1 MDPYQPVADK
11 LHALNIDFQ
20 LVEHEPALTTE
31 QTDQFIEGIPGVR
44 TKTMC
49 LTDKKKRRFYLVIM
63 DDSERLDMDRFQ
75 EITGE
80 SKIKLGSE
88 DSLQEKMGLP
98 FGVVSPFGLLNNE
111 GSDIKIYF
119 DQAIM
124 DKDRMSFHPNMN
136 EKTIF
141 IATSDL
147 LTFLDHLGYTPHIV
161 ELWRGEDQDGEF
173 L

>member
-1 MDPYQPVADK
+1 MDPYQLVADK
-11 LHALNIDFQ
+11 LTALNIDFQ
-20 LVEHEPALTTE
+20 LIEHEPALTTE
-31 QTDQFIEGIPGVR
+31 QADQFIDGISGVR
-44 TKTMC
+44 TKTLF
-49 LTDKKKRRFYLVIM
+49 LTDKKKRRFYFVIM

-88 DSLQEKMGLP
+88 DALQAKMSLP
-98 FGVVSPFGLLNNE
+98 FGVVSSFGLLNNTDR
-111 GSDIKIYF
+111 DIQIYF

-124 DKDRMSFHPNMN
+124 DKDRMSFHPNTN

-141 IATSDL
+141 INTPDL

-161 ELWRGEDQDGEF
+161 EL
-173 L
+173 

>member
-1 MDPYQPVADK
+1 MDAYQPVADK
-11 LHALNIDFQ
+11 LNALNIDFQ

-31 QTDQFIEGIPGVR
+31 QADQFIEGTPGVR

-49 LTDKKKRRFYLVIM
+49 LTDKKKLRFYLVIM
-63 DDSERLDMDRFQ
+63 DDSQRLDMDRFQ
-75 EITGE
+75 EITDE

-88 DSLQEKMGLP
+88 DTLQAKMGLP
-98 FGVVSPFGLLNNE
+98 FGLLNNTDR
-111 GSDIKIYF
+111 DIQNSF

-124 DKDRMSFHPNMN
+124 DKDRMSFHPNTN

-141 IATSDL
+141 ITTPDL

-161 ELWRGEDQDGEF
+161 EL
-173 L
+173 

>member
-1 MDPYQPVADK
+1 MNPYQPVADK
-11 LHALNIDFQ
+11 LTALNIDFQ
-20 LVEHEPALTTE
+20 LVKHEPALTTE
-31 QTDQFIEGIPGVR
+31 QADQFIEGIPGVR
-44 TKTMC
+44 TKTMF

-75 EITGE
+75 EVAGE

-88 DSLQEKMGLP
+88 DSLQAKISLP
-98 FGVVSPFGLLNNE
+98 FGVVSPFGLLNNTDR
-111 GSDIKIYF
+111 DIQIYF

-124 DKDRMSFHPNMN
+124 DKDSMSFHPNTN

-141 IATSDL
+141 INTPDF

-161 ELWRGEDQDGEF
+161 EL
-173 L
+173 

>member
-1 MDPYQPVADK
+1 MDSYQLVEDE
-11 LHALNIDFQ
+11 LNALNIDFQ
-20 LVEHEPALTTE
+20 FVEHELALTIE

-44 TKTMC
+44 TKTMF

-63 DDSERLDMDRFQ
+63 DDAQRLDMDRFQ

-88 DSLQEKMGLP
+88 D
-98 FGVVSPFGLLNNE
+98 
-111 GSDIKIYF
+111 
-119 DQAIM
+119 AM
-124 DKDRMSFHPNMN
+124 DKDRMSFHPNTN

-141 IATSDL
+141 INTPDL

-161 ELWRGEDQDGEF
+161 EL
-173 L
+173 

>member
-31 QTDQFIEGIPGVR
+31 QADQFIEGIPGVR
-44 TKTMC
+44 TKTMF

-63 DDSERLDMDRFQ
+63 DDSQRLDMDRFQ

-111 GSDIKIYF
+111 DRDIQIYF

-124 DKDRMSFHPNMN
+124 DKDRMSFHPNTN

-141 IATSDL
+141 IATPDL

-161 ELWRGEDQDGEF
+161 EL
-173 L
+173 

>member
-1 MDPYQPVADK
+1 MDAYQPVADK
-11 LHALNIDFQ
+11 LNALNIDFQ

-31 QTDQFIEGIPGVR
+31 QADQFIEGTPGVR

-63 DDSERLDMDRFQ
+63 DDSQRLDMDRFQ
-75 EITGE
+75 EITDE

-88 DSLQEKMGLP
+88 DTLQAKMGLP
-98 FGVVSPFGLLNNE
+98 FGLLNNTDR
-111 GSDIKIYF
+111 DIQNSF

-124 DKDRMSFHPNMN
+124 DKDRMSFHPNTN

-141 IATSDL
+141 ITTPDL

-161 ELWRGEDQDGEF
+161 EL
-173 L
+173 

>member
-11 LHALNIDFQ
+11 LNALNIDFQ

-31 QTDQFIEGIPGVR
+31 QADQFIEGIPSVR
-44 TKTMC
+44 TKTMF
-49 LTDKKKRRFYLVIM
+49 LTDKKKRQFYLVIM
-63 DDSERLDMDRFQ
+63 DDSQRLDMDRFQ

-80 SKIKLGSE
+80 SKIKLGFE
-88 DSLQEKMGLP
+88 DSLQAKMSLY
-98 FGVVSPFGLLNNE
+98 FGIVSPFGLLNNTDR
-111 GSDIKIYF
+111 DIQNSF

-124 DKDRMSFHPNMN
+124 DKDRMSFHPNTN

-141 IATSDL
+141 ITTPDL

-161 ELWRGEDQDGEF
+161 EL
-173 L
+173 